1 MTSTYIAFH
10 SDIDEEDVEN
20 LINVIVNNEFLYND
34 KWHDGIADV
43 LICYEM
49 GDDLPAGIE
58 IYNEDVLNNKEVMDV
73 LFWLEDEHED
83 EDDEEDNEDE

>member
-20 LINVIVNNEFLYND
+20 LVNVIVNNEFLYND

-49 GDDLPAGIE
+49 GDDLPAGVE
-58 IYNEDVLNNKEVMDV
+58 IYNEDVFKSKEVMDV
-73 LFWLEDEHED
+73 LNRLEDTGED
-83 EDDEEDNEDE
+83 EEE